1 MKKTSKPVSKTPAK
15 QASATK
21 QSATKPKTKSSA
33 KSKPRKAQGQA
44 ELLPIIE
51 RLAQAAERLAQAAER
66 LAEAA
71 VPAPTVSQQQHD
83 RPGQPAELLADL
95 TAPGESV
102 ADLTAPAVDMPVDDT
117 TGEE

>member
-1 MKKTSKPVSKTPAK
+1 MKKTSKPVPKTPAK
-15 QASATK
+15 KAPAIK
-21 QSATKPKTKSSA
+21 QSAAKPKPKSSVKP
-33 KSKPRKAQGQA
+33 KSRNAQGQA

-51 RLAQAAERLAQAAER
+51 RLAQAAERLAQAADR

-71 VPAPTVSQQQHD
+71 VPAPTVGQQQHD

-95 TAPGESV
+95 TTPGESI
-102 ADLTAPAVDMPVDDT
+102 ADLTAPAVDDT